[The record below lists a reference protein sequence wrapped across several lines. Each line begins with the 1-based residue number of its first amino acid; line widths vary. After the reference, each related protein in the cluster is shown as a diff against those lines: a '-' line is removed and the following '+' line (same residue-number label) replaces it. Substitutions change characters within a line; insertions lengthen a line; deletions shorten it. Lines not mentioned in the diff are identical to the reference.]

1 MPTLGSPVHSDA
13 GRPTNSL
20 KTKEYLLDTSFDRDF
35 AARPNLPWWPWVGKD
50 YSKAGPR
57 TIVLGESIYDWKAGF
72 TARYKQTGALRET
85 HNLHALNFRRNSPY
99 VRNIER
105 AIYCMSAPSEEQKSA
120 LWASV
125 VYHNLVLESLV
136 TIKQRPTFSQYVK
149 GWHEFLDLSRLLA
162 ADQGLVYG
170 LETKKL
176 DALLEALK
184 VRGASCE
191 QRRLAKV
198 GKSEPRL
205 LSISDKGSALQLL
218 FIRHPSSYFSWRQWG
233 QVIRD
238 HLPVHVDAAP
248 G

>member
-1 MPTLGSPVHSDA
+1 M
-13 GRPTNSL
+13 
-20 KTKEYLLDTSFDRDF
+20 
-35 AARPNLPWWPWVGKD
+35 
-50 YSKAGPR
+50 
-57 TIVLGESIYDWKAGF
+57 
-72 TARYKQTGALRET
+72 
-85 HNLHALNFRRNSPY
+85 
-99 VRNIER
+99 
-105 AIYCMSAPSEEQKSA
+105 
-120 LWASV
+120 